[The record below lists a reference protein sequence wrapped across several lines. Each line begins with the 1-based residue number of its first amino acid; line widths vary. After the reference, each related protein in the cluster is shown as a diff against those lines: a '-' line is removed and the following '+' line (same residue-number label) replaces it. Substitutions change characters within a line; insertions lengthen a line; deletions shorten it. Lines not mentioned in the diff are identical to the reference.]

1 MAATPPEGDPLAAAL
16 AALGG
21 PPDGAARLH
30 RYAALLRR
38 WNRAFNLV
46 SRRDEAELERRHLLD
61 SLVAAPFLRG
71 PRVLDLGSG
80 AGLPGIPLAV
90 ARPALAFVLA
100 DRRARRTR
108 FLEEAV
114 AALGLENVRV
124 ATVDVR
130 RWEEGRGAFGTV
142 VARAVAPLPELAALA
157 RPLLAPEGRLVAI
170 KGPRLEEELAG
181 LAGWRIAR
189 PRPPALGQPATTTLV
204 VLEPGTGA
212 PPDGGHGSSAARM
225 QER

>member
-16 AALGG
+16 AALGA
-21 PPDGAARLH
+21 PPEGAARLR

-46 SRRDEAELERRHLLD
+46 ARGDEADLERRHLLD
-61 SLVAAPFLRG
+61 SLVAVPFLRG

-90 ARPALAFVLA
+90 ARPGLAFVLA

-114 AALGLENVRV
+114 AALGLDDVRV
-124 ATVDVR
+124 VTVDVR
-130 RWEEGRGAFGTV
+130 RWPEGRGAFGTV

-157 RPLLAPEGRLVAI
+157 RPLLAPGGRLVAI
-170 KGPRLEEELAG
+170 KGPRVEEELAG
-181 LAGWRIAR
+181 LSGWRVAR

-204 VLEPGTGA
+204 VLEPATSA
-212 PPDGGHGSSAARM
+212 PPDGGRDASAART
-225 QER
+225 RGR